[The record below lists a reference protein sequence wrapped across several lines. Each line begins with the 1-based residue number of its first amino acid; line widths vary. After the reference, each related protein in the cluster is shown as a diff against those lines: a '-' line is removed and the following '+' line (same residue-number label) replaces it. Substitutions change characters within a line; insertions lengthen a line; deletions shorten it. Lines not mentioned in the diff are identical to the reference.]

1 MLLQKD
7 TRLPAKN
14 MKLNPNS
21 RDQITILKL
30 FSILAVLLPLVLWVT
45 EHLVLVKTRSI
56 NHHVVWKSPRSP
68 LQLGRFVLFSLDDWP
83 AALTNRSLLMAQE
96 KKWLNSIRGQLL
108 VKRLGCQ
115 AGQQLTT
122 LSTNQ
127 QTYYLCD
134 GHPVAKAIEHPAH
147 HFVFNGIIPAQKA
160 FVIGDHKQSLDS
172 RYFGLVTLD
181 RAQRVLTTAEL
192 LRLK

>member
-1 MLLQKD
+1 MSAALINRPQAAD
-7 TRLPAKN
+7 
-14 MKLNPNS
+14 
-21 RDQITILKL
+21 LKK
-30 FSILAVLLPLVLWVT
+30 FSVLLILLLLVVWVS
-45 EHLVLVKTRSI
+45 EHLVLVKTHSI
-56 NHHVVWKSPRSP
+56 NHYVVWKSPGFP
-68 LQLGRFVLFSLDDWP
+68 LELGRFVLFSLKNWP
-83 AALTNRSLLMAQE
+83 AALTKHSLLTEQE
-96 KKWLNSIRGQLL
+96 DKWLNSIRDQSL